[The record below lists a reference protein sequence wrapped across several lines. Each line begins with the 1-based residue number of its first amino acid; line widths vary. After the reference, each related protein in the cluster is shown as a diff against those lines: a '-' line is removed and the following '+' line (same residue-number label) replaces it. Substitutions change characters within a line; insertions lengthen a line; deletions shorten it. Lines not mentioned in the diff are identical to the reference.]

1 MAEHIP
7 GTPQLLRAIN
17 DRAALR
23 ALLEHGPLTRP
34 ELGDLIGLSKPTA
47 SQLLTRLREAG
58 LVILHGRRGGSLG
71 RTAEE
76 YAINPRAAFVCGL
89 DITTNRIQTVVAD
102 LAGGIAGEYRLP
114 APSRAGV
121 KAAEEICSAV
131 AGACSAAGIVSA
143 ELSRIVVGVQG
154 AVDPATGRLNYS
166 RHLPGWHFTDLVG
179 DVEARV
185 GTRIEI
191 ENDVNLAAL
200 AEAAHGVAQGYE
212 NFVVLW
218 GGSGIGMALVLG
230 GRLHRGASGGAGEL
244 GYLPVPGAPTA
255 RDTGRFA
262 NHGLQALAGGAAVRT
277 VLRSHGFR
285 GANTTAAVRSA
296 AAKAAEPA
304 GQEALRDIAIR
315 VATGLAAVTAV
326 LDPELVVLTGD
337 ILLAGGEPL
346 RELVEHE
353 LHRMTI
359 PRPPLR
365 LSVIEGN
372 PVLTGAVEHG
382 LELTREELFGSTVPP

>member
-17 DRAALR
+17 DRAALQ

-58 LVILHGRRGGSLG
+58 LVVLHGRRGGSPG

-89 DITTNRIQTVVAD
+89 DVTPGRIRTVVAD
-102 LAGGIAGEYRLP
+102 LVGGIVGEYRLP
-114 APSRAGV
+114 APSRAGA
-121 KAAEEICSAV
+121 KAAKEICAAV

-179 DVEARV
+179 DVEAAV

-191 ENDVNLAAL
+191 ENDVNLAAI
-200 AEAAHGVAQGYE
+200 AEAAHGVARGYE

-218 GGSGIGMALVLG
+218 GGAGIGMALVLG
-230 GRLHRGASGGAGEL
+230 GKLHRGAGGGAGEV

-262 NHGLQALAGGAAVRT
+262 NHGLEALVGGPAVRT
-277 VLRSHGFR
+277 LLRSHGFR
-285 GANTTAAVRSA
+285 VANTAAAVA
-296 AAKAAEPA
+296 AVAARAGEPA
-304 GQEALRDIAIR
+304 AQDALRDIAIR
-315 VATGLAAVTAV
+315 FATGLAAVTAV

-346 RELVEHE
+346 RELIETE

-365 LSVIEGN
+365 LSAIEGN
-372 PVLTGAVEHG
+372 PVLTGAVQHG